1 MQPWSNILT
10 QSYNEKGTLAC
21 RMRVNYAQMNCQF
34 TVPSLLRLISV
45 SGSELGK
52 ILLLQMYMYIIVIKN
67 TEI

>member
-45 SGSELGK
+45 SGSEL
-52 ILLLQMYMYIIVIKN
+52 
-67 TEI
+67 TW